1 MWRSLAQM
9 PCPRTTAS
17 RQPRMS
23 PRTWSLLCLE
33 VQTAVAPRGHRL
45 STLRQGT
52 VRGRAHTERTSATLM
67 ELPRVLRD
75 PCFQI
80 RHLTTHRCAPAPSE
94 DTRRLRATSSIQF
107 RSVGTRSASC
117 HGVGGVGKPSSFG
130 LYQRSFGLDQ
140 PAELLR
146 PRLGPLHRRRPRLA
160 EPHREGRPPRQRAEL
175 PQSPLPRGVASRPRR
190 GQAGCTCVNSPFTLA
205 GPPSLSVD
213 TGHEEDCQGAQ
224 RGHVAVFE
232 QKNRSFIVRP
242 RFMCLCDPKLSQAP
256 TARLPRSSMDLAGGT
271 FMRV

>member
-1 MWRSLAQM
+1 M

-23 PRTWSLLCLE
+23 PRTWSLLCLESAE

-94 DTRRLRATSSIQF
+94 DTRRLRATSSTQF
-107 RSVGTRSASC
+107 RSAGTRSWLPAEMAT
-117 HGVGGVGKPSSFG
+117 HVRAMA
-130 LYQRSFGLDQ
+130 QRPRLRTHATANVRKARGWQ
-140 PAELLR
+140 AELLR
-146 PRLGPLHRRRPRLA
+146 PLPALLRPR
-160 EPHREGRPPRQRAEL
+160 P
-175 PQSPLPRGVASRPRR
+175 ASRTPS
-190 GQAGCTCVNSPFTLA
+190 ASA
-205 GPPSLSVD
+205 GPTAPASAPARRAPS
-213 TGHEEDCQGAQ
+213 
-224 RGHVAVFE
+224 
-232 QKNRSFIVRP
+232 
-242 RFMCLCDPKLSQAP
+242 
-256 TARLPRSSMDLAGGT
+256 
-271 FMRV
+271 